1 MAYIPYHG
9 RDTAKEAEDRAQATN
24 DFVTGNN
31 PVTPMTS
38 HGRDESKFAP
48 SNVAGSVPYQT
59 EAERQEGVD
68 ESARI
73 AREKY
78 AKNPASEEEMLRLEK
93 DTLAKRN
100 ESARAIDEAD
110 ASFASIQWD
119 KARMSDKTPE
129 EVAVIEDK
137 YRHTEQS
144 KKNDAAFYEWMK
156 ATDRERIAEESREQ
170 KTVEPVEKEPPP
182 EPKPVDQPKPV
193 EKPPVPE
200 PPPAQPARPIDD
212 SDRPRKPT
220 PGISEDRRIDNRIE
234 DVEDDVSALG
244 ASADKQKTKDL
255 GRHSV
260 GDGGLDTDYC
270 YVGVKKLT
278 IPTKTSDFLKIYLD
292 GITTPEWVAAMPT
305 GDQDVDSIVIDVT
318 KNRIYL
324 NGETAG

>member
-1 MAYIPYHG
+1 
-9 RDTAKEAEDRAQATN
+9 
-24 DFVTGNN
+24 
-31 PVTPMTS
+31 MTS

-78 AKNPASEEEMLRLEK
+78 AKRPASDEEIDRLRKDALKKEEEWIRLSDVAGATIEAKKASEAYWGGNKTTEEK
-93 DTLAKRN
+93 K
-100 ESARAIDEAD
+100 IAD
-110 ASFASIQWD
+110 D
-119 KARMSDKTPE
+119 LY
-129 EVAVIEDK
+129 DK
-137 YRHTEQS
+137 YSRTEQG
-144 KKNDAAFYEWMK
+144 KKERDAFAEANK
-156 ATDRERIAEESREQ
+156 ALLIQEIAKESREQ